1 MFVQIIRGRSSDAAG
16 IKRQI
21 TKWDAEVRPGADGFL
36 GGTTGVSDDGEV
48 VILARFEDEEAAGA
62 NNERTEQGDWWAETE
77 KLFDGDVTFANST
90 DVIPMLGGGSDDAGF
105 VQVMEGTV
113 LDRAAADAIEAEMES
128 AMKTQRPD
136 LLGGLR
142 MNHSDGRFTDASYFT
157 SEAAAREGES
167 KDMPDELA
175 ASFEKWQQALEIE
188 KFIDLTDPLL
198 T

>member
-1 MFVQIIRGRSSDAAG
+1 MFVQIIRGRTSDAAG
-16 IKRQI
+16 IKAQI
-21 TKWDAEVRPGADGFL
+21 DKWETELRPGADGFL

-48 VILARFEDEEAAGA
+48 VVLARFENEEAAGA
-62 NNERTEQGDWWAETE
+62 NNERAEQGDWWAETE
-77 KLFDGDVTFANST
+77 KFFDGEVTFASTT
-90 DVIPMLGGGSDDAGF
+90 DVTQMLGGGSDDAGF

-113 LDRAAADAIEAEMES
+113 VDRAAADALEAEMES

-142 MNHSDGRFTDASYFT
+142 MNHPDGRFTDASYFT

-175 ASFEKWQQALEIE
+175 VVGCMAR
-188 KFIDLTDPLL
+188 LL
-198 T
+198 LLLGDC